1 MKHMKSRRQVDQ
13 LVVFIKILKAGDEQC
28 LKMLKK
34 VLNEISALIPIYKG
48 ESNPLNL
55 SSYSIWLLEH
65 AFKLYE
71 RVLEKRL
78 RKIVNMDR
86 MQCGFMPGSRQWM
99 QCFFR
104 EDWQK
109 KLDQKQEAFSC
120 FFHLERFLINYS
132 AKEIFMFWES
142 RVFFV

>member
-1 MKHMKSRRQVDQ
+1 MKSRRQVDQ

-78 RKIVNMDR
+78 RKIVNIDNAVWFYAWK
-86 MQCGFMPGSRQWM
+86 QTVDAVLLSRRLAEKIRSKARS
-99 QCFFR
+99 FF
-104 EDWQK
+104 
-109 KLDQKQEAFSC
+109 
-120 FFHLERFLINYS
+120 
-132 AKEIFMFWES
+132 
-142 RVFFV
+142 VFFSPGKVFDQLLCKGNFYVLRK

>member
-55 SSYSIWLLEH
+55 SSYSI
-65 AFKLYE
+65 
-71 RVLEKRL
+71 
-78 RKIVNMDR
+78 
-86 MQCGFMPGSRQWM
+86 
-99 QCFFR
+99 
-104 EDWQK
+104 
-109 KLDQKQEAFSC
+109 
-120 FFHLERFLINYS
+120 
-132 AKEIFMFWES
+132 
-142 RVFFV
+142 